1 MKIAIDI
8 RGIIGKK
15 TGKGIYTENIL
26 MELLE
31 IDKKNKYILYSDH
44 PIHLGKGEEV
54 KVISKKGIMWHL
66 HALKSL
72 YKDKPGIFFSPTS
85 YIIPAIHNPKKLK
98 VVMTVHDLVALLF
111 CSFHNKKAVIIE
123 NLTLKRAV
131 KKVKKLVSVSQNTK
145 QDLIKK
151 LKTPENKIDIVFNA
165 VNSSFKL
172 LPAEERTTFKDIPKK
187 FILSVG
193 TLEPRK
199 NYIFL
204 LDVFKRI
211 LDNHSDLKL
220 VIIGQEGWGFEGV
233 FKKVH
238 ELGIQNSVIF
248 AGYVGQEKLVSY
260 YNEALVFVYPS
271 KYEGF
276 GIPPLE
282 AMKCGC
288 PVVVSDN
295 SSLPE
300 VVGDAGILCK
310 TNDEDEFVEKIEEL
324 LNNEDKREYLSAK
337 GLRMSENFSWKKS
350 AEKLLSI
357 FENIA

>member
-31 IDKKNKYILYSDH
+31 IDKKNKYILYSNH
-44 PIHLGKGEEV
+44 PIHLGEDVEV
-54 KVISKKGIMWHL
+54 KVIKKKGILWHFS
-66 HALKSL
+66 ALKSL
-72 YKDKPGIFFSPTS
+72 YKEKPDIFFSPTS
-85 YIIPAIHNPKKLK
+85 YIIPAIHNPKKLN

-111 CSFHNKKAVIIE
+111 ISFHNKKAVFIE
-123 NLTLKRAV
+123 NSCLRKAA
-131 KKVKKLVSVSQNTK
+131 KKVKKIVAVSENTK
-145 QDLIKK
+145 KDLIKK
-151 LKTPENKIDIVFNA
+151 LKIKENKIDIVFNA
-165 VNSSFKL
+165 VNNTFRS
-172 LPAEERTTFKDIPKK
+172 LPKEEKSKFEDIPKK
-187 FILSVG
+187 YILSVG

-199 NYIFL
+199 NYVFL
-204 LDVFKRI
+204 LNVFKKI
-211 LDNHSDLKL
+211 LKNSPDIKL
-220 VIIGQEGWGFEGV
+220 VIIGQEGWKFEEI
-233 FKKVH
+233 FKQVH
-238 ELGIQNSVIF
+238 NLSIQNSVIF
-248 AGYVGQEKLVSY
+248 MGYVGQEKLVSY
-260 YNEALVFVYPS
+260 YNNALVLVYPS

-310 TNDEDEFVEKIEEL
+310 TNDEDEFVEKIEDL
-324 LNNEDKREYLSAK
+324 LGNEDKREYFSAK
-337 GLRMSENFSWKKS
+337 GLRKSEEFSWKKS